1 MPGHINDPNGA
12 TYIADNILITALT
25 SFSPLQSLRIC
36 GLNRP
41 SVLWPVVVHHAK
53 VLESLLLQPTEYNY
67 HNIGI
72 DDDPDRLPAFD
83 IWAIRKLGA
92 ICPRLKELRI
102 PLSRSNGDRT
112 ECDLYRAIGRSFPS
126 LHSLMV
132 DMYWHRTQNEYKS
145 AFAFVCDT
153 VRNAAMD
160 HHLASQIWDLVYL
173 HQASPRPLRRLTCAP
188 LPAAFFEWEAWYVI
202 MSVARHMIVTSPGD
216 YPVHP
221 LSIQEVPKPN
231 HSMHARVVE
240 WAATR
245 LDRNPSHLI
254 KLLLRFLWPRPR
266 GVWAV
271 DDSWIPGKAPWSAF
285 PLAAPRHRRGGSVGF
300 ELTGALGPSWS
311 VETSSVVAASEPTR
325 AKGAYGKGEND
336 NSSEGEAGSVAD

>member
-12 TYIADNILITALT
+12 TYIADKVLITALT
-25 SFSPLQSLRIC
+25 SFTPLQSLRIC

-41 SVLWPVVVHHAK
+41 SVLWPIVVHHAK
-53 VLESLLLQPTEYNY
+53 VLETLLLQPTEYNY

-72 DDDPDRLPAFD
+72 NDDPDRLPAFD
-83 IWAIRKLGA
+83 IWEIRKLGS
-92 ICPRLKELRI
+92 ICSRLKELRI

-112 ECDLYRAIGRSFPS
+112 ECDLYRAIGRNFPS
-126 LHSLMV
+126 LHSLMI
-132 DMYWHRTQNEYKS
+132 DMYWHRTQNDYKS
-145 AFAFVCDT
+145 TFALVCDT

-173 HQASPRPLRRLTCAP
+173 HQANPRPLRRLTCAP

-221 LSIQEVPKPN
+221 LSIQEVPKSN
-231 HSMHARVVE
+231 HNMHARVVE
-240 WAATR
+240 WTATR
-245 LDRNPSHLI
+245 LDGKPSHLV

-285 PLAAPRHRRGGSVGF
+285 PLAAPRYRRRGAVS
-300 ELTGALGPSWS
+300 LTGALGQSWS
-311 VETSSVVAASEPTR
+311 VETGSLVAASEPIP
-325 AKGAYGKGEND
+325 AKGAVGKGEND
-336 NSSEGEAGSVAD
+336 DSSEDETRSEAD